1 MTTEGKVLT
10 GFMDRRA
17 LEAEFRALAEADN
30 LETVKVR
37 AGRIAQRGTDAVL
50 PVFLRMLD
58 TTDPQLRGGLGQV
71 ATLLER
77 DRIVAAL
84 RGVARSRER
93 PEHARL
99 GALTILERFLKEP
112 VDESLV
118 IGLRDPNAVA
128 LQSLNELIQEMART
142 PVAIIEYLNQLA
154 EQPPE
159 VPKMVLDAIPLMPP
173 NPHLITLL
181 RMFAQGSDLRLAQ
194 AAVEQLGRIR
204 QPEAVAALTS
214 LAAALP
220 PTLAP
225 LADRGARKLRMSGV
239 ALPAADAG
247 SWRAL
252 MSPIDG
258 SGAQVTWFIRHTEGQ
273 PQAALFGVLAQ
284 DPKGIVVGFGSPE
297 APVENLPSAQ
307 PVGAVYPV
315 VSAPDAPPIA
325 MLETPFEIARAAL
338 RRAQEQNWASETPTP
353 IEYRLLNAW
362 VWEIPLPRPGSGGA
376 EEQRSRGAGESTS
389 APDAASAPGNTAALL
404 DHPAFVTWFWHTPA
418 VQAAARMLGP
428 QHILAARTAQVTAL
442 AEAEFEPAVRES
454 YRRRLAGMVEW
465 LTIAGQPEAAS
476 LAQAAAD
483 ELAVRPPAESPFVRR
498 MIGIGLD
505 VATISL
511 RGKPRLRRAK

>member
-17 LEAEFRALAEADN
+17 LEAEFRALAEADDF
-30 LETVKVR
+30 ETVKVR

-50 PVFLRMLD
+50 PVFLNMLD

-93 PEHARL
+93 PEQARL

-128 LQSLNELIQEMART
+128 LQSLSELIQEMERA

-159 VPKMVLDAIPLMPP
+159 VPRMLLDAIPLLPS

-181 RMFAQGSDLRLAQ
+181 RMFAQGPDPRLAQ
-194 AAVEQLGRIR
+194 TAVEQLGRIR
-204 QPEAVAALTS
+204 QPEAIAALTS
-214 LAAALP
+214 LAATLP
-220 PTLAP
+220 PSLAP
-225 LADRGARKLRMSGV
+225 LADRSARKLRMSGV
-239 ALPAADAG
+239 AFPATGEG
-247 SWRAL
+247 SWRVL

-258 SGAQVTWFIRHTEGQ
+258 TGAQVTWFVRHADDQ
-273 PQAALFGVLAQ
+273 PHGLLLGVLTQ
-284 DPKGIVVGFGSPE
+284 DPKGIIVGFGSPE
-297 APVENLPSAQ
+297 VPAENLPPAQ
-307 PVGAVYPV
+307 PVGTIFPV
-315 VSAPDAPPIA
+315 AQADDAPPII
-325 MLETPFEIARAAL
+325 MLETPFEAARAVL
-338 RRAQEQNWASETPTP
+338 RQAHEQNWASETPLP
-353 IEYRLLNAW
+353 IEYRLLDAW
-362 VWEIPLPRPGSGGA
+362 IWEIPLPRPGMPG
-376 EEQRSRGAGESTS
+376 SRGAEGQEAEEST
-389 APDAASAPGNTAALL
+389 AASRHPNAPTETAALL
-404 DHPAFVTWFWHTPA
+404 DHPAFVTWFWQTPG
-418 VQAAARMLGP
+418 VQAAARKLGP
-428 QHILAARTAQVTAL
+428 QHLLAARTAQITAL
-442 AEAEFEPAVRES
+442 AEAEFGPDVRES
-454 YRRRLAGMVEW
+454 YCRRLEGMAEW
-465 LTIAGQPEAAS
+465 LTIAGQPETAR

-483 ELAVRPPAESPFVRR
+483 ELAAHPPAESPFVRR

-505 VATISL
+505 VAAISL